1 MAVTPSSNGEAQV
14 ALCLVKESD
23 TLGSAMWT
31 LLDFVV
37 VQVCQTTPLQ
47 AEDPVQKS
55 KEDPGHLMTY
65 DMGMGGKNGHS
76 KTWATSQN
84 NPK

>member
-1 MAVTPSSNGEAQV
+1 
-14 ALCLVKESD
+14 
-23 TLGSAMWT
+23 MWT

>member
-1 MAVTPSSNGEAQV
+1 MAVTPSGEGQV

-37 VQVCQTTPLQ
+37 VQVCQTSPQLPHPQ
-47 AEDPVQKS
+47 DPVQKS
-55 KEDPGHLMTY
+55 KEDRQMKN
-65 DMGMGGKNGHS
+65 DMGMAGKNGP
-76 KTWATSQN
+76 KLGRQLATT
-84 NPK
+84 